1 MSRRSQLVIAMLLAA
16 LPLLSFA
23 QSNADYRCRIE
34 RITMPG
40 APKSSTEFWQK
51 AYEGKEFTVDRQTG
65 IMAGTLKM
73 SSTTKPLVI
82 DTGSD
87 QNSFKV
93 VTTMRRDQGAGAGS
107 NVYVL
112 VIREFAKGSGKPFLF
127 VDNEDTFAGTC
138 EHF

>member
-1 MSRRSQLVIAMLLAA
+1 MSRRSQSVMAMLVAV

-23 QSNADYRCRIE
+23 QSGADYRCRIE
-34 RITMPG
+34 HITMPG
-40 APKSSTEFWQK
+40 VPKSSMEFWQK

-82 DTGSD
+82 DAGSD
-87 QNSFKV
+87 QNSFKA

-112 VIREFAKGSGKPFLF
+112 VIREFAKGPGKPFLF
-127 VDNEDTFAGTC
+127 VDNEDTFVGTC